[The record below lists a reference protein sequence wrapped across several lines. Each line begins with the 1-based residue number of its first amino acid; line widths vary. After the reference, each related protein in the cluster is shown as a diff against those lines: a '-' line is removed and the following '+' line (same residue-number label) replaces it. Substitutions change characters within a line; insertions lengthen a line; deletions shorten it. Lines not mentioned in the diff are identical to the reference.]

1 MQGKVSSKQDAKSS
15 VYVGVD
21 VCKEWLDIH
30 IHPQSHSRR
39 LSNDKSGIR
48 QLKRILAQLAPACIV
63 MEATGKFHRPAHRS
77 LSADGF
83 AVAIVD
89 PLRARMFAR
98 SCGYLA
104 KTDRLDA
111 RLLALLAQALRPEAT
126 PTPTLAIEALQ
137 ELVNARSA
145 AMAELTALKNR
156 LKASGTGFLCSELAR
171 LITVL
176 PRHVQRLDDELE
188 RRIGEEPDLS
198 RRAEILTSIPGIGRT
213 TAVALISGMAELG
226 TCSGKQAA
234 MLAGVAPVA
243 NDSGARAG
251 RRSIRAGRPA
261 PRRALYMAAL
271 AATRYNP
278 ALALFAKALETAGKP
293 PKVILVAVMRKLVV
307 LANTLIAQDRLWQPT
322 PP

>member
-1 MQGKVSSKQDAKSS
+1 
-15 VYVGVD
+15 
-21 VCKEWLDIH
+21 
-30 IHPQSHSRR
+30 
-39 LSNDKSGIR
+39 
-48 QLKRILAQLAPACIV
+48 LKRILARLAPACIV

-77 LSADGF
+77 LSAHGF

-111 RLLALLAQALRPEAT
+111 RLLALLAEALRPEASL
-126 PTPTLAIEALQ
+126 PLSPVIETLQ

-145 AMAELTALKNR
+145 ALAELTGLKNR
-156 LKASGTGFLCSELAR
+156 LQASETAFLRRALSRLAQ
-171 LITVL
+171 VL
-176 PRHVQRLDDELE
+176 QRHVERLDGEIE
-188 RRIGEEPDLS
+188 RRIGEEPDLC
-198 RRAEILTSIPGIGRT
+198 RKAEILTSIPGIGRT
-213 TAVALISGMAELG
+213 TAAALISGIEELG

-234 MLAGVAPVA
+234 MLAGVAPIA
-243 NDSGARAG
+243 NESGARAG
-251 RRSIRAGRPA
+251 HRSIRAGRPA

-278 ALALFAKALETAGKP
+278 ALARFARTLAAAGKP
-293 PKVILVAVMRKLVV
+293 PKVVLVAVMRKLVV
-307 LANTLIAQDRLWQPT
+307 LANTLMAQNRLWQPT

>member
-1 MQGKVSSKQDAKSS
+1 MQGKVSSKQDAASS

-30 IHPQSHSRR
+30 IHPQGHGRR
-39 LSNDKSGIR
+39 LRNDKTGIR
-48 QLKRILAQLAPACIV
+48 QLKRLLAQLAPACTV

-77 LSADGF
+77 LSTDGF

-111 RLLALLAQALRPEAT
+111 RLLALLAQALRPA
-126 PTPTLAIEALQ
+126 PRPPPSPVIEALQ

-145 AMAELTALKNR
+145 ALVELTALKNR
-156 LKASGTGFLCSELAR
+156 LKAAGTALLRGELSR
-171 LITVL
+171 LIQVL
-176 PRHVQRLDDELE
+176 QRHVERLDDAIE
-188 RRIGEEPDLS
+188 RRIGEEPDLC
-198 RRAEILTSIPGIGRT
+198 RKAEILTSIPGVGRT
-213 TAVALISGMAELG
+213 TAAALISGMDELG
-226 TCSGKQAA
+226 SCSGKQAA
-234 MLAGVAPVA
+234 MLAGVAPIA
-243 NDSGARAG
+243 NESGARAG

-271 AATRYNP
+271 AAKRYNP
-278 ALALFAKALETAGKP
+278 ALAVFARTLQAAGKP
-293 PKVILVAVMRKLVV
+293 PKVILVAIMRKLIV
-307 LANTLIAQDRLWQPT
+307 LANSLLAQNRLWQPA